1 MLNSTYASLSERL
14 SNADVAKIS
23 MYCASIALALFT
35 FAYML
40 RGGALLFGSI
50 NLTPVFLLLT
60 IACAAVHIVVTGKI
74 RFQLIWADLA
84 LIGLALLMLVNS
96 GSDAGMDK
104 SMRFVALVL
113 VPYFLAR
120 YILVDFDQVKRFLCV
135 SLAIITLIALGGFA
149 SSFLPQPIASL
160 LPYESSEWGQ
170 RLIFAQAN
178 PIAVGMAI
186 MIGMMAY
193 VGLAAGRGRIS
204 WAIPCLVITGIML
217 YTLLLVGT
225 RGAIVASFGAIIV
238 AIVVALATR
247 KFKGLPVLII
257 ALCGVGFIFYNAFA
271 GALVPETSPEPQPE
285 PPPAA
290 AQTQTTAQ
298 VQAPTPAPTAAPAA
312 AQTQTTA
319 QVQAPTPAP
328 TQAPAPMPTP
338 KPEPTP
344 PPIQLPRVELPN
356 QDRFDTLATAA
367 TITGWSSETTLQNR
381 VVLFREA
388 IAMFRENPILGAG
401 SAGMEIGGATG
412 IEIYAHNIFLET
424 ASELGLVGL
433 ALLAVAL
440 AFTIR
445 SVWKFFLT
453 LDQQHPNYYIVLAA
467 FLALTGLF
475 IQKQFSTSLASHKDI
490 VAFAAIML
498 NLPILLNIPASA
510 VELSS
515 LRSKLPPQLRF
526 LAPAKDSV
534 PIDDADDTNP

>member
-1 MLNSTYASLSERL
+1 
-14 SNADVAKIS
+14 

-50 NLTPVFLLLT
+50 NLTPVFLLIT

-84 LIGLALLMLVNS
+84 LVGFALLMFVNS
-96 GSDAGMDK
+96 SSEAGADK
-104 SMRFVALVL
+104 SMRFIALVL

-120 YILVDFDQVKRFLCV
+120 YILVDFGQVKRFLYTA
-135 SLAIITLIALGGFA
+135 LAIITVIALGGFA

-170 RLIFAQAN
+170 RLIFAEAN

-186 MIGMMAY
+186 MIGMMVY
-193 VGLAAGRGRIS
+193 VGLSAGRGRIS
-204 WAIPCLVITGIML
+204 WAIPCLVTTGIML

-225 RGAIVASFGAIIV
+225 RGAIVASFGALIV
-238 AIVVALATR
+238 AIVATLATR
-247 KFKGLPVLII
+247 RFKGLPVLII

-271 GALVPETSPEPQPE
+271 GALVPEPQPE
-285 PPPAA
+285 TPAVVAA
-290 AQTQTTAQ
+290 AQE
-298 VQAPTPAPTAAPAA
+298 VPTPTAEP
-312 AQTQTTA
+312 
-319 QVQAPTPAP
+319 VEPTPEP
-328 TQAPAPMPTP
+328 TQAPDDTDTEPEEEPTP
-338 KPEPTP
+338 EPEPTHEPTPEPEPTP
-344 PPIQLPRVELPN
+344 DPEPTPEPTPEPEPTAPPIQLPRVELPN
-356 QDRFDTLATAA
+356 QDRFDTLVDAT
-367 TITGWSSETTLQNR
+367 TISGWTSEDTLKNR

-388 IAMFRENPILGAG
+388 VAMFRENPILGAG
-401 SAGMEIGGATG
+401 AAGMEIDGAAG
-412 IEIYAHNIFLET
+412 LEIYAHNIFLET
-424 ASELGLVGL
+424 AGELGIVGL

-440 AFTIR
+440 AFTLR
-445 SVWKFFLT
+445 SLWKFFIT
-453 LDQQHPNYYIVLAA
+453 MDQGHPNYYIVLAV
-467 FLALTGLF
+467 FMALTGLF

-490 VAFAAIML
+490 VAFAAIIL

-510 VELSS
+510 VQLSG

-534 PIDDADDTNP
+534 PIDDADEPSA